1 MTTRMMML
9 RGRSEFDQDLVV
21 VSKTGGSGA
30 AALQYLE
37 SVECDGHTIM
47 TLTRSHL
54 LQIAQ
59 TMARATLGPQLI
71 AVRADSDVRTG

>member
-9 RGRSEFDQDLVV
+9 RGRSELDQDLVV

-47 TLTRSHL
+47 TLTRSRRQWL
-54 LQIAQ
+54 APPS
-59 TMARATLGPQLI
+59 AR
-71 AVRADSDVRTG
+71 S